1 MILAIELIIIL
12 IGVGIF
18 LVQKSL
24 NQKTTPR
31 VLRIIYW
38 TIMLF
43 ISLSFNSIQVYL
55 YPHCY
60 NIDTYKDLYGFINLA
75 IVILLFILIQCV
87 SPSGFLKNKFSKKR
101 PMKAKLINKE
111 KMAVEENMTI
121 KVKIAETSAEVNLAE
136 ALSQDYIVKD
146 ESVELR
152 ERHYEI
158 FLETI
163 CWFTFILVLFLQ
175 VLNDLWGN
183 NNIFQLFSRNLITTS
198 SLILVLSTA
207 IILRQVV
214 FYLMM
219 IRKLEDKKT
228 ISKSRSALTLKLEKE
243 HTNL

>member
-1 MILAIELIIIL
+1 MILTIEIIIIL

-18 LVQKSL
+18 LVQRNL
-24 NQKTTPR
+24 NQKTAPM

-55 YPHCY
+55 YPYCY
-60 NIDTYKDLYGFINLA
+60 NIDTYLDRYGLINLA
-75 IVILLFILIQCV
+75 IVILLFILIQCI
-87 SPSGFLKNKFSKKR
+87 SPSGFLKNKVSKKR
-101 PMKAKLINKE
+101 PIKAKRPIE
-111 KMAVEENMTI
+111 ADMPI
-121 KVKIAETSAEVNLAE
+121 KVKAFKNAAEENFVDT
-136 ALSQDYIVKD
+136 LSPDYIVKD

-175 VLNDLWGN
+175 VLNDLWGK
-183 NNIFQLFSRNLITTS
+183 NNIFQLISRNLITTS
-198 SLILVLSTA
+198 SLILVMSTA

-219 IRKLEDKKT
+219 IRKLEDKKI
-228 ISKSRSALTLKLEKE
+228 ISKSQLALILKLEKE